1 MSQELLQAQR
11 SLVGES
17 LLISLVPVENV
28 DLAFM
33 VWLRLASKSTF
44 VVSADQLHELLTLAL
59 QITVLSRADRAARR
73 SAKLGDGEIENS
85 ECQPTAR
92 LLPVRPGGFG
102 RPLWQ
107 LTDQHTPRA
116 CAKSAIQFTSH
127 HHD

>member
-92 LLPVRPGGFG
+92 LLPIRPGGFG
-102 RPLWQ
+102 RPFGSLLISIHQQ
-107 LTDQHTPRA
+107 LVRRV
-116 CAKSAIQFTSH
+116 
-127 HHD
+127 